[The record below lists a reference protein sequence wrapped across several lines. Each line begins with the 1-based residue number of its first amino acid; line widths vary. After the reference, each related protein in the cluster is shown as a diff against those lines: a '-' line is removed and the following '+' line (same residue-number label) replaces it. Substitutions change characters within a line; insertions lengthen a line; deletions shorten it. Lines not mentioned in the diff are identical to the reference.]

1 MALGGTVQELKQRM
15 TYTEALQWFAYR
27 RKHGGIGHSRTH
39 YLLATLATMFNNSKG
54 GKAEMHDFFPAVPGK
69 TEDEKIDE
77 ELNEFMALFKG
88 GN

>member
-39 YLLATLATMFNNSKG
+39 YLLATMAHMYSTSHG
-54 GKAEMHDFFPAVPGK
+54 GKTELHDFFPAISGK
-69 TEDEKIDE
+69 TQDELIE
-77 ELNEFMALFKG
+77 EFCESLMG
-88 GN
+88 GTYGE